1 MTTTT
6 LDRSVGSR
14 SMYQVNAS
22 LAPMY
27 APLGVAMMRI
37 VGPGHPG
44 QQGRSSRRAATFGG

>member
-14 SMYQVNAS
+14 SMYQVTAS
-22 LAPMY
+22 LAPRY

-44 QQGRSSRRAATFGG
+44 QQGCSSRRAATFGG